1 MIIMKKLLMLVL
13 GLFCFTAALPLATLR
28 TAGEEETG
36 VPAPVRAWPTVAESG
51 LPAAD
56 EPGFDRDSRVTVWWE
71 GECREL
77 SLRDYLIGVVAAEM
91 PAGFPEAALRAQA
104 VAARTYV
111 LYKLALYSTPPT
123 EHHGAQLCADPGHC
137 EAFCDLTVQAAQLW
151 GGNAA
156 LYTQRIA
163 QAVDETAGQI
173 LTWQGQP
180 IAAVFC
186 AASAEMTESAADV
199 WGRDIPY
206 LINVESPG
214 GSDCSQ
220 YDVETAVPRAEF
232 ETAVRQALPSADLSG
247 SPSQWFQ
254 NVQRS
259 PAGGVKTLTLGGAE
273 TTGAALRS
281 LFSLPSANFTAA
293 ARGDQVIFHTTGYG
307 HGVGLS
313 QYGARYYALAGRTYA
328 DILCHYYPGTKLET
342 RTDPV

>member
-28 TAGEEETG
+28 TAGEDETG

-186 AASAEMTESAADV
+186 AAMRRRST
-199 WGRDIPY
+199 
-206 LINVESPG
+206 
-214 GSDCSQ
+214 GSISSIS
-220 YDVETAVPRAEF
+220 VIT
-232 ETAVRQALPSADLSG
+232 
-247 SPSQWFQ
+247 WF
-254 NVQRS
+254 
-259 PAGGVKTLTLGGAE
+259 PL
-273 TTGAALRS
+273 
-281 LFSLPSANFTAA
+281 
-293 ARGDQVIFHTTGYG
+293 QV
-307 HGVGLS
+307 S
-313 QYGARYYALAGRTYA
+313 
-328 DILCHYYPGTKLET
+328 
-342 RTDPV
+342 